1 MKNTDRRVVKTKKLI
16 LDTVMDLLSE
26 KRLQDITVKEVTD
39 LANIDRKTFYN
50 HYGSIYEIVEEQ
62 EDKFIEYVVSM
73 LDKNDILKDVK
84 NPGKILVEI
93 ARKSK
98 EFSVYSKIL
107 KTDHGLIY
115 GIKLAEK
122 VKDRMMDSMLK
133 MKLTPEEAEIFAI
146 YVFSGI
152 VAVYRHL
159 RTSGSRINFE
169 LASDILDRLCTG
181 TFNMLH
187 K

>member
-1 MKNTDRRVVKTKKLI
+1 MQ
-16 LDTVMDLLSE
+16 LLSE
-26 KRLQDITVKEVTD
+26 KRLQDITVREITE

-62 EDKFIEYVVSM
+62 EDKFIEYVAKK
-73 LDKNDILKDVK
+73 LDKNDILKDIK
-84 NPGKILVEI
+84 NPGKILAGI
-93 ARKSK
+93 AKMSK

-107 KTDHGLIY
+107 QTDHGLLY

-122 VKDRMMDSMLK
+122 VKDRIMVSMLK
-133 MKLTPEEAEIFAI
+133 MNLTPEEAEIFSI

-159 RTSGSRINFE
+159 RISGNRINFE
-169 LASDILDRLCTG
+169 TASEILDRMCTG
-181 TFNMLH
+181 AFNMLH
-187 K
+187 ADNAKKRS